1 MNRYICLILVFFL
14 GVSCRDFL
22 EEQSQDLA
30 YVTSINDLDELLVGS
45 CYPDLGTGNSR
56 ECL

>member
-1 MNRYICLILVFFL
+1 MNRYICLIFVFFL

-30 YVTSINDLDELLVGS
+30 YVTSINGRKLLSGF
-45 CYPDLGTGNSR
+45 GNGN
-56 ECL
+56 